1 MPLRLNTKEM
11 EDLLRSFYT
20 LSGIRLVLFDTAFR
34 EVISYP
40 TESSPFCQMM
50 KACPQTRRKC
60 TYADHRSF
68 EKCEKTNALVLYKCH
83 AGLVEAVIPLHES
96 EKIIGYLMFGQITDS
111 AEKTALLSY
120 IELCAQKY
128 HLDETALRESLQ
140 AVTYRSEEQIH
151 AAAKI
156 LEACTSYILYRELIE
171 PENDRLISA
180 AKAYIDAHLGEE
192 FSVDALC
199 RELNMGRTRLY
210 ELFKAQTKMGVAAYL
225 RRRRVHKA
233 KQLLKST
240 DMSVQQIAQAV
251 GFADYNYFSR
261 VFKKA
266 YGRPPKSYR

>member
-96 EKIIGYLMFGQITDS
+96 EKIIGYLMFGQITDN

-128 HLDETALRESLQ
+128 HLDEATLRESLQ

-171 PENDRLISA
+171 PE
-180 AKAYIDAHLGEE
+180 
-192 FSVDALC
+192 
-199 RELNMGRTRLY
+199 M
-210 ELFKAQTKMGVAAYL
+210 
-225 RRRRVHKA
+225 
-233 KQLLKST
+233 
-240 DMSVQQIAQAV
+240 
-251 GFADYNYFSR
+251 
-261 VFKKA
+261 
-266 YGRPPKSYR
+266 